1 MKCKKIF
8 KEDNK
13 VYMIDS
19 NKTKL
24 ELTDLFKVS
33 RYEGQNNVNI
43 KEILNQFFKAE
54 NKQGYGVLED
64 LEKLV
69 VKYRIDSYSY
79 AETGCY
85 DVDKSMLIYIIKN
98 RKSILD
104 CQLKVFYSENYEL
117 EFIVEFSRGASGDIP
132 GISLFKFFREDRY
145 IFIRPLIEKYF
156 MLNDNGAGEIELI
169 KNLYSNIEYDIN
181 KYYME

>member
-33 RYEGQNNVNI
+33 RYESQNNVNI

-69 VKYRIDSYSY
+69 VK
-79 AETGCY
+79 
-85 DVDKSMLIYIIKN
+85 
-98 RKSILD
+98 
-104 CQLKVFYSENYEL
+104 
-117 EFIVEFSRGASGDIP
+117 
-132 GISLFKFFREDRY
+132 
-145 IFIRPLIEKYF
+145 
-156 MLNDNGAGEIELI
+156 
-169 KNLYSNIEYDIN
+169 
-181 KYYME
+181 